1 MLSRVLISRNFI
13 KNLQIAFDM
22 SWIYFSK
29 KIYVW
34 FWSFFKFKLKVTKS
48 KIQFNLIIF
57 LFIFSI
63 DLQSLE
69 NEFKKGPAGGI
80 KKDFTDGKS
89 KEKPKK
95 IEKDTLLEHTRLKN
109 IAICKR
115 KLPLQDHV
123 QELVRAINA
132 LDVKTLNIDAIE
144 LLQRMIPDDTEIKAY
159 RDYTTAGKDVTKLTD
174 EDQLMR
180 QFSAIQRFG
189 TKLQIMS
196 FMSSF
201 DETLKMVKP
210 QVDTVSVASKSLK
223 NSKKLKEI
231 LEMILAVG
239 NYMNSSKKGHCYGFK
254 LQSLDSLTITKSS
267 DKKTDLV
274 HYLAE
279 LVHTKF
285 PELKDFSAEL
295 KHLEKAAQFSIENIL
310 TGKIIHRL
318 SFSVVLR

>member
-1 MLSRVLISRNFI
+1 MDDEKLI
-13 KNLQIAFDM
+13 KDLDLDAFE
-22 SWIYFSK
+22 SE
-29 KIYVW
+29 
-34 FWSFFKFKLKVTKS
+34 FKLNSTPIGQQNKDE
-48 KIQFNLIIF
+48 
-57 LFIFSI
+57 I
-63 DLQSLE
+63 DNRKQSMV
-69 NEFKKGPAGGI
+69 KA
-80 KKDFTDGKS
+80 
-89 KEKPKK
+89 PKL
-95 IEKDTLLEHTRLKN
+95 DSLMEHTRLRN

-132 LDVKTLNIDAIE
+132 LDVKALNIDAIE

-310 TGKIIHRL
+310 TGKIFIIQVNSNWPIL
-318 SFSVVLR
+318 FNLG